1 MEAGLGTG
9 FGVLTMK
16 SWPFPIIAM
25 EYFDASE
32 LMVVSV
38 STVFSYLFF
47 FYQLLSKMWEKRLYF
62 NEGGGES
69 SGS

>member
-1 MEAGLGTG
+1 
-9 FGVLTMK
+9 
-16 SWPFPIIAM
+16 M